1 MYYCDIFS
9 HIVYIF
15 TIYSND
21 ISICIS
27 CIFLLYKPLS
37 IYIFSYILSM
47 YLLYVSTRSTDISN
61 LPYRC
66 CRCRATGPH
75 RTRPLRYPRCPGR
88 RRSAAATPGAANCR
102 AWRRWKRR
110 WDLWK
115 PWAFSSKMGERW
127 WNFTSFYHGISGL
140 QWIDLGDLSHGS
152 EINK

>member
-21 ISICIS
+21 ILYVFLAFSYYIKNFLY
-27 CIFLLYKPLS
+27 IFLHIVDVFTICFY
-37 IYIFSYILSM
+37 Y
-47 YLLYVSTRSTDISN
+47 RSTDISN

-66 CRCRATGPH
+66 RRCRATGPH
-75 RTRPLRYPRCPGR
+75 RTRPRRYPRCPGR
-88 RRSAAATPGAANCR
+88 RRSAAAMPGAANCR

-127 WNFTSFYHGISGL
+127 
-140 QWIDLGDLSHGS
+140 
-152 EINK
+152 